1 MERNYE
7 NVVATFDSNDEA
19 HEISVQIKNGLY
31 LMGES
36 RFIENPEVT
45 SQQYLDYISKIQ
57 NTMNGHYDNLK
68 SLHGDY
74 RVVKDNAVPDFVSI
88 AKNIIAN
95 TKPKMFFTVKVS
107 DTRIDVDNDGSIQSF
122 PNNINSSA
130 KVLDLANSTPK
141 EGMGYKLSHHG
152 REVLKTQNKG
162 HFMKRL
168 TSFFEH

>member
-1 MERNYE
+1 
-7 NVVATFDSNDEA
+7 
-19 HEISVQIKNGLY
+19 
-31 LMGES
+31 
-36 RFIENPEVT
+36 
-45 SQQYLDYISKIQ
+45 
-57 NTMNGHYDNLK
+57 MNGHYDNLK